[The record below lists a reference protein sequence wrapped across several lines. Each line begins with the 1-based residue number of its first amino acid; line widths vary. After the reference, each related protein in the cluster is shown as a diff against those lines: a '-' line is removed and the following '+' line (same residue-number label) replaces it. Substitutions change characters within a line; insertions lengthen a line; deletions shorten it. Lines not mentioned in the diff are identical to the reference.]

1 MEIKHKNPY
10 EGDSWED
17 VEKQLFTQEE
27 IERCKKKVKFYGI
40 FIKLRKALG
49 LTQRQLADIS
59 NVKQPMLARFET
71 GENIPKVSTVCKIL
85 KPLGLSLA
93 IVSDKTDEVLYK
105 FENED

>member
-1 MEIKHKNPY
+1 MESKNPY
-10 EGDSWED
+10 EGQTWEE
-17 VEKQLFTQEE
+17 VEKELFTPEE
-27 IERCKKKVKFYGI
+27 IERCHRKVKFYGI

-71 GENIPKVSTVCKIL
+71 GENIPKVSTVCKVL

-105 FENED
+105 FENGD